1 MNDLAYRDETPRT
14 PLIRYEAAKAALA
27 EARSVD
33 EVLQVRRG
41 SEQMKLYARQAKDR
55 TLLADATEIQ
65 VRAERKLGVM
75 IISAKETGQIGVGRP
90 SRSNLAG
97 ASRQGAR
104 DSQDDMVAEANAAEP
119 EAFSRATLKE
129 AGIDHKLSSQAQKWA
144 RLGEGDFDAKLEDV
158 RNRIISGGAK
168 QMDGARSLMASRQEA
183 IDSLDFFPTPPWATR
198 ALVEDVLPQLGVSL
212 ADATVWEPA
221 CGEGHISGVLQE
233 YTGKVGATDVFD
245 YSVEGRSAP
254 GWIGG
259 HDFLGGD
266 LAATS
271 WVKSGLYDLFP
282 NADWVIT
289 NPPFDAKAVAFVQK
303 ALEVAKVGVAMF
315 FRSQWAVE
323 GVERYDAVFRD
334 HPPTLPAWF
343 VERVNLC
350 KGRWDP
356 DGSTA
361 TAYCWLVWLKGEAP
375 RAQFHI
381 PPGRRQER
389 WHDGDVE
396 RFTAHPVQEL
406 RRAGG
411 EGGDVDPPLSPSDVI
426 DAVTDGLRAAGVPEG
441 AVEAMGGIVAHVLRP
456 EDAPDA
462 PAIAGSDV
470 TAPDP
475 ASHSTLEERSS
486 REEARDSLA
495 PLTREQRDAV
505 LREVYGRGA
514 PDFAEIAA
522 RTGLTKDQAKKRA
535 NHIGVSS
542 RDNQKAAVV
551 ASNKARAGK

>member
-1 MNDLAYRDETPRT
+1 MTTDLAFRDETPRT

-97 ASRQGAR
+97 AAEEDG
-104 DSQDDMVAEANAAEP
+104 DDGEDMVAEANAAEA
-119 EAFSRATLKE
+119 EVFSRATLKE

-144 RLGEGDFDAKLEDV
+144 RLGDGDFDAKLEEV
-158 RNRIISGGAK
+158 RSRIISGGAK
-168 QMDGARSLMASRQEA
+168 PIDGARSIMANRLEA

-233 YTGKVGATDVFD
+233 YAREVTATDVFD
-245 YSVEGRSAP
+245 YSIEGRSPP
-254 GWIGG
+254 GWRAAG
-259 HDFLGGD
+259 DFLETSE
-266 LAATS
+266 ATAF
-271 WVKSGLYDLFP
+271 GRF
-282 NADWVIT
+282 DWIIT

-303 ALEVAKVGVAMF
+303 ALEVASVGVAMF

-323 GVERYDAVFRD
+323 GVERYEAVFRD

-361 TAYCWLVWLKGEAP
+361 TAYCWLVWLKGADP
-375 RAQFHI
+375 RPQFHI

-396 RFTAHPVQEL
+396 RFTAHPVLGIGCAQIIPKDEL
-406 RRAGG
+406 RRAEAG
-411 EGGDVDPPLSPSDVI
+411 EGGDVDPPLSPV
-426 DAVTDGLRAAGVPEG
+426 AAG
-441 AVEAMGGIVAHVLRP
+441 
-456 EDAPDA
+456 DAPDA

-475 ASHSTLEERSS
+475 ASLS
-486 REEARDSLA
+486 REE
-495 PLTREQRDAV
+495 RDAV

-551 ASNKARAGK
+551 ASNKARAAK